1 MYIKYIAVYTADTF
15 ICQPSIRS
23 RNVKI
28 VISSQSELPI
38 YAQIEEQIRNQIL
51 DGTIPEGTLLPS
63 IRKLARET
71 GVSVITTTRAYSD
84 LESRGYIA
92 SQPGRGS
99 IVLPQNNK
107 LLREQYRKEIGEDLT
122 HAIATARQ
130 IQMDRQ
136 EFDSILDTLWDS

>member
-1 MYIKYIAVYTADTF
+1 MADTG
-15 ICQPSIRS
+15 ICHPFIRS

-28 VISSQSELPI
+28 IISSQSELPI
-38 YAQIEEQIRNQIL
+38 YAQIEEQIKNQIL

-84 LESRGYIA
+84 LENRGYIA

-99 IVLPQNNK
+99 IVLPQDNK
-107 LLREQYRKEIGEDLT
+107 LLREQYRKEIGEDLA
-122 HAIATARQ
+122 HAVAAARQ
-130 IQMDRQ
+130 IGMSRQ
-136 EFDSILDTLWDS
+136 EFDFLINSFWEA

>member
-1 MYIKYIAVYTADTF
+1 MYIKYIAAYTADTF

-122 HAIATARQ
+122 HAIAAARQ